1 MPAKTNER
9 ISPGPAYLAAATPVN
24 TKIPV
29 PTIAPMPSSV
39 ILHGPNVRLSPCS
52 GSSLCLRMRPIGL
65 TCQSWL
71 LCLFDVVAM
80 CVSFP
85 CLWYQNRSDILCSR
99 WRAKNL
105 RGTPH
110 HLHGRYDGVVSSLL
124 YLLTHELYE

>member
-1 MPAKTNER
+1 MPAKTNDR

-29 PTIAPMPSSV
+29 PTIAPIPSSV

-71 LCLFDVVAM
+71 RCLFDVVAM

-85 CLWYQNRSDILCSR
+85 YLQHQNKSGMFDAG

-105 RGTPH
+105 RGPPH
-110 HLHGRYDGVVSSLL
+110 HLHGRYDVVVSLF
-124 YLLTHELYE
+124 